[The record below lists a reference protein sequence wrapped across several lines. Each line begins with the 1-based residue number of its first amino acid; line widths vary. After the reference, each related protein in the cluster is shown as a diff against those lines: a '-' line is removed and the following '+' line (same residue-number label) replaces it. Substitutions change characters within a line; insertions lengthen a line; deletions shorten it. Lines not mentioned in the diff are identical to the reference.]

1 MSATCIIIHHHSHNS
16 LMFASELEG
25 AIFGASIGANIGAR
39 KAEMD
44 AKRAEMERLGITQEM
59 LDMAQ
64 DIGVS
69 LEKSIEG
76 IKAVRSSL
84 ETQQRLAQLLD
95 AESSSLYKKAK
106 QALDDSDEELAK
118 KLLLQRVTVQEKLK
132 KVLLNCVEEKGR
144 LQIMEDNIS
153 RLERRAIE
161 IDSLLRRT
169 VSAKSLIGS
178 AEFDVGL
185 SLSSEDPL
193 LQKFKDL
200 GID

>member
-1 MSATCIIIHHHSHNS
+1 
-16 LMFASELEG
+16 
-25 AIFGASIGANIGAR
+25 
-39 KAEMD
+39 MD
-44 AKRAEMERLGITQEM
+44 AKKSEMERLGISQEM

-84 ETQQRLAQLLD
+84 ETQQKLAKLLD
-95 AESSSLYKKAK
+95 ADSSNLYAKAR
-106 QALDDSDEELAK
+106 QALDDSNEELAR
-118 KLLLQRVTVQEKLK
+118 KLLLQRTDIQAKLK
-132 KVLLNCVEEKGR
+132 KVLVNCTEEMAR
-144 LQIMEDNIS
+144 LQKMEENIS
-153 RLERRAIE
+153 QLERRAIE

-169 VSAKSLIGS
+169 VSAKSLQGA
-178 AEFDVGL
+178 AELELGL
-185 SLSSEDPL
+185 SLRSEDPL

>member
-1 MSATCIIIHHHSHNS
+1 
-16 LMFASELEG
+16 MFASELEG